1 MAMNI
6 NTDANQTID
15 KFSGLNGEVQDTS
28 ALNSLF
34 SINFKSEDISSDNNI
49 IDKEYLFDEDDI
61 KLLDYIF
68 HIIPDFQNKKNNLPD
83 LDKIISSGYFK
94 NNAQLLKTL
103 QSQKNIAD
111 NRNKHLLNEKK
122 NIQQKIIIN
131 NLKKNKAEDKTTE
144 YKKQYRNELEKR
156 NSL

>member
-1 MAMNI
+1 LLKKI
-6 NTDANQTID
+6 QR
-15 KFSGLNGEVQDTS
+15 
-28 ALNSLF
+28 
-34 SINFKSEDISSDNNI
+34 FKRLATLRKRDISKEIANSNLIENEIIKNKNLITQIDTIMDNGRAE
-49 IDKEYLFDEDDI
+49 KS
-61 KLLDYIF
+61 
-68 HIIPDFQNKKNNLPD
+68 
-83 LDKIISSGYFK
+83 DKIISSGYFK
-94 NNAQLLKTL
+94 NNAQLLNTL

-144 YKKQYRNELEKR
+144 YKKQYSNELEKR

>member
-1 MAMNI
+1 MLKKI
-6 NTDANQTID
+6 
-15 KFSGLNGEVQDTS
+15 ER
-28 ALNSLF
+28 
-34 SINFKSEDISSDNNI
+34 FKRLATLRKRDISKEIANSNLIENEIIKNQNLITQIDTIMDNGRAE
-49 IDKEYLFDEDDI
+49 KS
-61 KLLDYIF
+61 
-68 HIIPDFQNKKNNLPD
+68 
-83 LDKIISSGYFK
+83 DKIISSGYFK
-94 NNAQLLKTL
+94 NNAQLLNTL

-144 YKKQYRNELEKR
+144 YKKKYRNELEKR